1 MNGLAQDGSAFAVS
15 LFSNIDKDIILYLL
29 TVFTY
34 GILTLILMSII
45 QAALSSKTTNMS
57 EAGNTVSFLMTI
69 TIVMYFLTLF
79 VITPYTKMSTILYI
93 ISCIPLLSNYFVPA
107 IMIIGQATPIQI
119 IVSLLLLVASI
130 PVAFKVCAK
139 MFKNGVLD
147 YKGNGKAKKI
157 VKKEKSLEEAE
168 EEKIQKATFRKFAFV
183 IGVVIISWISI
194 QLLSSLII
202 GVLGTSLLNNIF
214 TDTQISLIML
224 GITSIVSI
232 VVPMAFISMYIEKEY
247 KVKKNTTVKK
257 SAVIIIISLL
267 LVTILQVVLSIIYP
281 KIGIDYNAIE
291 SIFVNSSDSV
301 FTKILY
307 FVCIAVI
314 PAIFEELLF
323 RKMLIDYSR
332 KIGNG
337 FAIIVS
343 ALIFGIIHLNLSQT
357 IFAFLLGL
365 LFAIIYTKTGSIKT
379 TMLIHFINNGFA
391 AITVIFKDNVNLIG
405 ICTLIFLVVSAI
417 ITIYQIIKNRKKI
430 NFKNIKL
437 AKIDT
442 RNLKKYRYILS
453 DYTFLVTILI
463 TALLFLAT
471 ENMLHML

>member
-1 MNGLAQDGSAFAVS
+1 M
-15 LFSNIDKDIILYLL
+15 
-29 TVFTY
+29 
-34 GILTLILMSII
+34 
-45 QAALSSKTTNMS
+45 
-57 EAGNTVSFLMTI
+57 
-69 TIVMYFLTLF
+69 
-79 VITPYTKMSTILYI
+79 
-93 ISCIPLLSNYFVPA
+93 
-107 IMIIGQATPIQI
+107 
-119 IVSLLLLVASI
+119 
-130 PVAFKVCAK
+130 
-139 MFKNGVLD
+139 
-147 YKGNGKAKKI
+147 
-157 VKKEKSLEEAE
+157 
-168 EEKIQKATFRKFAFV
+168 
-183 IGVVIISWISI
+183 
-194 QLLSSLII
+194 
-202 GVLGTSLLNNIF
+202 
-214 TDTQISLIML
+214 
-224 GITSIVSI
+224 
-232 VVPMAFISMYIEKEY
+232 
-247 KVKKNTTVKK
+247 
-257 SAVIIIISLL
+257 L
-267 LVTILQVVLSIIYP
+267 LVTILQVVLSVIYP

-291 SIFVNSSDSV
+291 SISVTSSDSV

-405 ICTLIFLVVSAI
+405 ICTLIFFVVSAI